1 MTVINTNIKGLYT
14 QAALKLSERAGQ
26 VAMEQLSTGKRI
38 NSAKDDAA
46 GMAIAARMTQQIRG
60 LNQAARNAGD
70 AISFIQTIEGA
81 TNEITNMLQ
90 RMSELAVQ
98 AANDTYSNEQRGFLD
113 LEFQQLKTEIVRI
126 SEKYNWNGFK
136 IMDGT
141 AGAPIGPQAV
151 TLTNPTGTLSLNELL
166 INGTAIRAPLASDDP
181 FSDTTASSSLKEKSA
196 IALAEAINDSNTGV
210 RASATGPVT
219 NGTLTT
225 IGTETGPK
233 DLFVNGVQIP
243 IRMDTADTPAER
255 RAKVVTAINNSVRAG
270 ATASDNGTG
279 GVTVTTK
286 DGRNLS
292 IWFDDSLEA
301 ANFGLGITHKAG
313 LEAATGAGTV
323 GDLTTSG
330 TEVAATNEVQTIE
343 FASVP
348 ADGDV
353 LTFNIA
359 GADYTYTVDYS
370 AAGVFSDS
378 ANPTVTELVDD
389 IVDELITQFAAAN
402 PAITGITAANT
413 SGDLTLT
420 WTATGDQTVST
431 VTADAPNVSN
441 ATVTSAHGGG
451 AVDLT
456 ADETTAGAD
465 AYTPDQINISFSK
478 LPAVGETITITAAGT
493 SVDYIVQSTDTDQ
506 ASLLASLA
514 TALEENTGVVA
525 NVVDNELVL
534 TEANAEADLSDTEV
548 EIFTTS
554 LAGVTAIT
562 DASASSTTAAT
573 LYGTVTL
580 RSDTDHI
587 IVTSSTGDLD
597 DLPVTVGDTDQAGNP
612 VRQYAGR
619 MSFQVGPIADQIIT
633 IDMYDWGKNGALTGE
648 VTGDVD
654 RAIPKVNVRTAEDA
668 NAVIDKLTRVMDNVN
683 AKRADMG
690 AVMNRLEHVIDN
702 LNVVSRN
709 AEASRSQIEDADYAK
724 ASTEL
729 ARTQIM
735 QQAATA
741 VLAQANA
748 SQQSVLKLLQG

>member
-60 LNQAARNAGD
+60 LNQASRNAGD

-151 TLTNPTGTLSLNELL
+151 TLTNPTGTLSSNELL

-196 IALAEAINDSNTGV
+196 IALAEAINEKQSLTGV

-301 ANFGLGITHKAG
+301 ANFGLGMTRSAG
-313 LEAATGAGTV
+313 LEAATGASTV
-323 GDLTTSG
+323 GDVTQTN
-330 TEVAATNEVQTIE
+330 VAAISESQDIVFTL
-343 FASVP
+343 P
-348 ADGDV
+348 ADGTV
-353 LTFNIA
+353 LTFTFDDSGGGLSTA
-359 GADYTYTVDYS
+359 TYTVDYDLDIDLPTFVDNLEDALRS
-370 AAGVFSDS
+370 EANYDASIFTITSDGIEKLTVAWEGATDYTNYAPTLVTVAG
-378 ANPTVTELVDD
+378 ATYATPT
-389 IVDELITQFAAAN
+389 
-402 PAITGITAANT
+402 
-413 SGDLTLT
+413 
-420 WTATGDQTVST
+420 ST
-431 VTADAPNVSN
+431 N
-441 ATVTSAHGGG
+441 
-451 AVDLT
+451 
-456 ADETTAGAD
+456 GAD
-465 AYTPDQINISFSK
+465 AYTADQVDITFDT
-478 LPAVGETITITAAGT
+478 LPSEGETISITAAGVT
-493 SVDYIVQSTDTDQ
+493 VTYLVQSTDVDQ
-506 ASLLASLA
+506 ATLLASLA
-514 TALEENTGVVA
+514 AELDADADFAA
-525 NVVDNELVL
+525 NVDASEDGTTL
-534 TEANAEADLSDTEV
+534 TLTGMAADDDLSDVTV
-548 EIFTTS
+548 DIYTTAT
-554 LAGVTAIT
+554 AGVKAI
-562 DASASSTTAAT
+562 ANALASSTTAAT

-587 IVTSSTGDLD
+587 IVTSSSGDLD
-597 DLPVTVGDTDQAGNP
+597 DLPVTVGDTDQAGDP

-654 RAIPKVNVRTAEDA
+654 RAIPKVNVRTVADA